1 MKPLAVILLT
11 LLLFAMPMYVE
22 AGDTYVLPDDLADG
36 VYLLRVTNG
45 IPTLER
51 ATVLIL
57 DGPAPD
63 PKPEPEDPDDSPD
76 PTDLAALTGSSQQ
89 AYDAIP
95 DSPLKAIHALVVST
109 VYSAAAEQLR
119 DGRATPASV
128 VSDIRALQGGLP
140 DAWQGWIKAVNS
152 EIEKVQNAGLMQTEE
167 QWARAMEAVAAGLP
181 AQAVDD
187 VDAALLDGRP
197 FLRALL
203 SVLRGLG
210 EGGLLGP
217 QVQVILQL
225 LSMLG

>member
-1 MKPLAVILLT
+1 MKPKIPIFAILIVALVAVSALAQPLVIS
-11 LLLFAMPMYVE
+11 P
-22 AGDTYVLPDDLADG
+22 LPDG
-36 VYLLRVTNG
+36 VYVLTIENGQATLTKATLLGLGDT
-45 IPTLER
+45 PT
-51 ATVLIL
+51 
-57 DGPAPD
+57 PD
-63 PKPEPEDPDDSPD
+63 PKPEPEDPDDTD
-76 PTDLAALTGSSQQ
+76 PPADLTALTAASQA
-89 AYDAIP
+89 AYEAIP
-95 DSPLKAIHALVVST
+95 DSPLKAIHALVVSS
-109 VYSAAAEQLR
+109 VYSAAADQLR

-140 DAWQGWIKAVNS
+140 DAWQGWVKAVNG
-152 EIEKVQNAGLMQTEE
+152 EIEKVQNAGLMQTEG
-167 QWARAMEAVAAGLP
+167 QWADAMEAVAEGLP

-187 VDAALLDGRP
+187 VDAALLEGRP